1 MWLSNEGVFYM
12 KKISTLLFIGLVSL
26 GLFGFS
32 IPGFAHGY
40 ITSPGSRA
48 YLGTSAAGNLN
59 QNVGRAQWEPQS
71 IEATKNTFIDGKIAS
86 AGVSGFEP
94 LDEQTSNRW
103 HKNMVNPGTLNI
115 TWNLTAQHRTSTWDY
130 YITKPTWNPNQ
141 PLKFSDFELITKID
155 DKATVP
161 PKTVNQTITLP
172 QDRKGYNVILAV
184 WNISDTTN
192 AFYQVIDVNIQ

>member
-1 MWLSNEGVFYM
+1 M
-12 KKISTLLFIGLVSL
+12 KKFNRWMFVGIVML
-26 GLFGFS
+26 GLFGFGTS
-32 IPGFAHGY
+32 GYAHGY

-48 YLGTSAAGNLN
+48 YFGTAAAGNLN

-71 IEATKNTFIDGKIAS
+71 IEAPKNTFIDGKIAS

-94 LDEQTSNRW
+94 LDEQTTTRW
-103 HKNMVNPGTLNI
+103 HKSVINAGTLNV

-130 YITKPTWNPNQ
+130 YITKSGWNPDQ

-155 DKATVP
+155 DKAAIP
-161 PKTVNQTITLP
+161 PKTVNQTITIP
-172 QDRKGYNVILAV
+172 QDRKGYQVILAV

-192 AFYQVIDVNIQ
+192 AFYQVMDVTIQ

>member
-1 MWLSNEGVFYM
+1 M
-12 KKISTLLFIGLVSL
+12 KKVNMLLFVGMVML
-26 GLFGFS
+26 GLFGFGVS
-32 IPGFAHGY
+32 GFAHGY

-48 YLGTSAAGNLN
+48 YLGTEEAGKLN

-71 IEATKNTFIDGKIAS
+71 IEAAKNTFIDGKLAS

-94 LDEQTSNRW
+94 LDEQTSTRW
-103 HKNMVNPGTLNI
+103 YKNNINVGKLPI

-130 YITKPTWNPNQ
+130 YMTKPDWNPNA
-141 PLKFSDFELITKID
+141 PLKISDFELIAKID

-161 PKTVNQTITLP
+161 PKIVNQTITIP
-172 QDRKGYNVILAV
+172 QNRKGYHVILAV

-192 AFYQVIDVNIQ
+192 AFYQAIDVNVQ

>member
-1 MWLSNEGVFYM
+1 MNLSNIGGSVM
-12 KKISTLLFIGLVSL
+12 KKFSVMMFVGIVML
-26 GLFGFS
+26 GLFGFGTS
-32 IPGFAHGY
+32 GYAHGY
-40 ITSPGSRA
+40 VTSPGSRA
-48 YLGTSAAGNLN
+48 YFGTAAAGNLN

-71 IEATKNTFIDGKIAS
+71 IEAPKNTFIDGKIAS

-94 LDEQTSNRW
+94 LDEQTANRW
-103 HKNMVNPGTLNI
+103 HKSVINAGPLNI

-130 YITKPTWNPNQ
+130 YITKPGWNQNQ

-161 PKTVNQTITLP
+161 PKTVNQTIIVP

-192 AFYQVIDVNIQ
+192 AFYQVIDVNVQ